1 MGTKELE
8 KKSSGGGLVAAW
20 KQNPLVSTGLVLIL
34 MIVVQT
40 AIMIYNFG
48 EGSVGELMLSLLT
61 NWLNILRNNAPVG
74 IIALGMTFVI
84 ISGGIDL
91 SVGSTLVA
99 VGAMVMMVVDG
110 SATGLLAGMGIT
122 GVPAYI
128 IAIAVG
134 LVFGALLGWLNG
146 VLIAHGKLPPFI
158 ATLGTMQI
166 FRSVTQ
172 HLTQHANPSVP
183 KGFLQIANLKIGSFY
198 IMPILYWLAIAA
210 VLYVVSKRTTF
221 GRHVFAVGSNIRT
234 ARLSGINVNKV
245 KRRIYMLTGML
256 VAIAAIIQVSRIGSM
271 DYASAGS
278 GYEMDAIAAVIV
290 GGTSMSGGKGSIVG
304 TVLGML
310 IIGVM
315 NNFFVSHYVFRWRT
329 AMNEHYMA
337 HWQHL
342 RHIEGAAQRVQED
355 TMRFASTLENMGV
368 SFINAIMTLIA
379 FLPVLVTLSEHVPD
393 LPIVGHLPYGLV
405 IAAIVWSLMG
415 TGLLAVVGIKLPG
428 LEFKNQ
434 RVEAAYRKELVYG
447 EDDETRATP
456 PTVRE
461 LFRAVR
467 RNYFRLYFHYM
478 YFNIARILYLQ
489 VDNVF
494 GLFLLF
500 PSIVAGTITL
510 GLMTQITNVFGQVRG
525 AFQYL
530 INSWTTLVELM
541 SIYKRLRSFEHELDG
556 DKIQEVT
563 HTLS

>member
-256 VAIAAIIQVSRIGSM
+256 VAIAAIIQVSRISSM

-315 NNFFVSHYVFRWRT
+315 NNLLTLFGVPPF
-329 AMNEHYMA
+329 
-337 HWQHL
+337 L
-342 RHIEGAAQRVQED
+342 REACK
-355 TMRFASTLENMGV
+355 GV
-368 SFINAIMTLIA
+368 
-379 FLPVLVTLSEHVPD
+379 
-393 LPIVGHLPYGLV
+393 IV
-405 IAAIVWSLMG
+405 
-415 TGLLAVVGIKLPG
+415 
-428 LEFKNQ
+428 
-434 RVEAAYRKELVYG
+434 
-447 EDDETRATP
+447 
-456 PTVRE
+456 
-461 LFRAVR
+461 
-467 RNYFRLYFHYM
+467 
-478 YFNIARILYLQ
+478 
-489 VDNVF
+489 
-494 GLFLLF
+494 
-500 PSIVAGTITL
+500 IVAVL
-510 GLMTQITNVFGQVRG
+510 LQKKE
-525 AFQYL
+525 A
-530 INSWTTLVELM
+530 
-541 SIYKRLRSFEHELDG
+541 DA
-556 DKIQEVT
+556 
-563 HTLS
+563 

>member
-48 EGSVGELMLSLLT
+48 EGSVGELLLSLLT

-198 IMPILYWLAIAA
+198 IMPILYWLASAA

-315 NNFFVSHYVFRWRT
+315 NNLLTLFGVPPF
-329 AMNEHYMA
+329 
-337 HWQHL
+337 L
-342 RHIEGAAQRVQED
+342 REACK
-355 TMRFASTLENMGV
+355 GV
-368 SFINAIMTLIA
+368 
-379 FLPVLVTLSEHVPD
+379 
-393 LPIVGHLPYGLV
+393 IV
-405 IAAIVWSLMG
+405 
-415 TGLLAVVGIKLPG
+415 
-428 LEFKNQ
+428 
-434 RVEAAYRKELVYG
+434 
-447 EDDETRATP
+447 
-456 PTVRE
+456 
-461 LFRAVR
+461 
-467 RNYFRLYFHYM
+467 
-478 YFNIARILYLQ
+478 
-489 VDNVF
+489 
-494 GLFLLF
+494 
-500 PSIVAGTITL
+500 IVAVL
-510 GLMTQITNVFGQVRG
+510 LQKKE
-525 AFQYL
+525 A
-530 INSWTTLVELM
+530 
-541 SIYKRLRSFEHELDG
+541 DA
-556 DKIQEVT
+556 
-563 HTLS
+563 

>member
-48 EGSVGELMLSLLT
+48 EGSVGELLLSLLT

-74 IIALGMTFVI
+74 VIALGMTFVI

-315 NNFFVSHYVFRWRT
+315 NNLLTLFGVPPF
-329 AMNEHYMA
+329 
-337 HWQHL
+337 L
-342 RHIEGAAQRVQED
+342 REACK
-355 TMRFASTLENMGV
+355 GV
-368 SFINAIMTLIA
+368 
-379 FLPVLVTLSEHVPD
+379 
-393 LPIVGHLPYGLV
+393 IV
-405 IAAIVWSLMG
+405 
-415 TGLLAVVGIKLPG
+415 
-428 LEFKNQ
+428 
-434 RVEAAYRKELVYG
+434 
-447 EDDETRATP
+447 
-456 PTVRE
+456 
-461 LFRAVR
+461 
-467 RNYFRLYFHYM
+467 
-478 YFNIARILYLQ
+478 
-489 VDNVF
+489 
-494 GLFLLF
+494 
-500 PSIVAGTITL
+500 IVAVL
-510 GLMTQITNVFGQVRG
+510 LQKKE
-525 AFQYL
+525 A
-530 INSWTTLVELM
+530 
-541 SIYKRLRSFEHELDG
+541 DA
-556 DKIQEVT
+556 
-563 HTLS
+563 

>member
-110 SATGLLAGMGIT
+110 SATGLLAGIGIT

-315 NNFFVSHYVFRWRT
+315 NNLLTLFGVPPF
-329 AMNEHYMA
+329 
-337 HWQHL
+337 L
-342 RHIEGAAQRVQED
+342 REACK
-355 TMRFASTLENMGV
+355 GV
-368 SFINAIMTLIA
+368 
-379 FLPVLVTLSEHVPD
+379 
-393 LPIVGHLPYGLV
+393 IV
-405 IAAIVWSLMG
+405 
-415 TGLLAVVGIKLPG
+415 
-428 LEFKNQ
+428 
-434 RVEAAYRKELVYG
+434 
-447 EDDETRATP
+447 
-456 PTVRE
+456 
-461 LFRAVR
+461 
-467 RNYFRLYFHYM
+467 
-478 YFNIARILYLQ
+478 
-489 VDNVF
+489 
-494 GLFLLF
+494 
-500 PSIVAGTITL
+500 IVAVL
-510 GLMTQITNVFGQVRG
+510 LQKKE
-525 AFQYL
+525 A
-530 INSWTTLVELM
+530 
-541 SIYKRLRSFEHELDG
+541 DA
-556 DKIQEVT
+556 
-563 HTLS
+563 

>member
-48 EGSVGELMLSLLT
+48 EGSVGELLLSLLT

-110 SATGLLAGMGIT
+110 SATGLLSGMGIT

-245 KRRIYMLTGML
+245 KRRIYMLTDML

-290 GGTSMSGGKGSIVG
+290 GGTSMSGGRGSIVG

-315 NNFFVSHYVFRWRT
+315 NNLLTLFGVPPF
-329 AMNEHYMA
+329 
-337 HWQHL
+337 L
-342 RHIEGAAQRVQED
+342 REACK
-355 TMRFASTLENMGV
+355 GV
-368 SFINAIMTLIA
+368 
-379 FLPVLVTLSEHVPD
+379 
-393 LPIVGHLPYGLV
+393 IV
-405 IAAIVWSLMG
+405 
-415 TGLLAVVGIKLPG
+415 
-428 LEFKNQ
+428 
-434 RVEAAYRKELVYG
+434 
-447 EDDETRATP
+447 
-456 PTVRE
+456 
-461 LFRAVR
+461 
-467 RNYFRLYFHYM
+467 
-478 YFNIARILYLQ
+478 
-489 VDNVF
+489 
-494 GLFLLF
+494 
-500 PSIVAGTITL
+500 IVAVL
-510 GLMTQITNVFGQVRG
+510 LQKKE
-525 AFQYL
+525 A
-530 INSWTTLVELM
+530 
-541 SIYKRLRSFEHELDG
+541 DA
-556 DKIQEVT
+556 
-563 HTLS
+563 

>member
-110 SATGLLAGMGIT
+110 SATGLLAGMGVT

-315 NNFFVSHYVFRWRT
+315 NNLLTLFGVPPF
-329 AMNEHYMA
+329 
-337 HWQHL
+337 L
-342 RHIEGAAQRVQED
+342 REACK
-355 TMRFASTLENMGV
+355 GV
-368 SFINAIMTLIA
+368 
-379 FLPVLVTLSEHVPD
+379 
-393 LPIVGHLPYGLV
+393 IV
-405 IAAIVWSLMG
+405 
-415 TGLLAVVGIKLPG
+415 
-428 LEFKNQ
+428 
-434 RVEAAYRKELVYG
+434 
-447 EDDETRATP
+447 
-456 PTVRE
+456 
-461 LFRAVR
+461 
-467 RNYFRLYFHYM
+467 
-478 YFNIARILYLQ
+478 
-489 VDNVF
+489 
-494 GLFLLF
+494 
-500 PSIVAGTITL
+500 IVAVL
-510 GLMTQITNVFGQVRG
+510 LQKKE
-525 AFQYL
+525 A
-530 INSWTTLVELM
+530 
-541 SIYKRLRSFEHELDG
+541 DA
-556 DKIQEVT
+556 
-563 HTLS
+563 

>member
-1 MGTKELE
+1 MGTKELK

-315 NNFFVSHYVFRWRT
+315 NNLLTLFGVPPF
-329 AMNEHYMA
+329 
-337 HWQHL
+337 L
-342 RHIEGAAQRVQED
+342 REACK
-355 TMRFASTLENMGV
+355 GV
-368 SFINAIMTLIA
+368 
-379 FLPVLVTLSEHVPD
+379 
-393 LPIVGHLPYGLV
+393 IV
-405 IAAIVWSLMG
+405 
-415 TGLLAVVGIKLPG
+415 
-428 LEFKNQ
+428 
-434 RVEAAYRKELVYG
+434 
-447 EDDETRATP
+447 
-456 PTVRE
+456 
-461 LFRAVR
+461 
-467 RNYFRLYFHYM
+467 
-478 YFNIARILYLQ
+478 
-489 VDNVF
+489 
-494 GLFLLF
+494 
-500 PSIVAGTITL
+500 IVAVL
-510 GLMTQITNVFGQVRG
+510 LQKKE
-525 AFQYL
+525 A
-530 INSWTTLVELM
+530 
-541 SIYKRLRSFEHELDG
+541 DA
-556 DKIQEVT
+556 
-563 HTLS
+563 

>member
-48 EGSVGELMLSLLT
+48 EGSVGELLLSLLT

-315 NNFFVSHYVFRWRT
+315 NNLLTLFGVPPF
-329 AMNEHYMA
+329 
-337 HWQHL
+337 L
-342 RHIEGAAQRVQED
+342 REARK
-355 TMRFASTLENMGV
+355 GV
-368 SFINAIMTLIA
+368 
-379 FLPVLVTLSEHVPD
+379 
-393 LPIVGHLPYGLV
+393 IV
-405 IAAIVWSLMG
+405 
-415 TGLLAVVGIKLPG
+415 
-428 LEFKNQ
+428 
-434 RVEAAYRKELVYG
+434 
-447 EDDETRATP
+447 
-456 PTVRE
+456 
-461 LFRAVR
+461 
-467 RNYFRLYFHYM
+467 
-478 YFNIARILYLQ
+478 
-489 VDNVF
+489 
-494 GLFLLF
+494 
-500 PSIVAGTITL
+500 IVAVL
-510 GLMTQITNVFGQVRG
+510 LQKKE
-525 AFQYL
+525 A
-530 INSWTTLVELM
+530 
-541 SIYKRLRSFEHELDG
+541 DA
-556 DKIQEVT
+556 
-563 HTLS
+563 

>member
-48 EGSVGELMLSLLT
+48 EGSVGELLLSLLT

-134 LVFGALLGWLNG
+134 LVFGALLGWLTG

-315 NNFFVSHYVFRWRT
+315 NNLLTLFGVPPF
-329 AMNEHYMA
+329 
-337 HWQHL
+337 L
-342 RHIEGAAQRVQED
+342 REACK
-355 TMRFASTLENMGV
+355 GV
-368 SFINAIMTLIA
+368 
-379 FLPVLVTLSEHVPD
+379 
-393 LPIVGHLPYGLV
+393 IV
-405 IAAIVWSLMG
+405 
-415 TGLLAVVGIKLPG
+415 
-428 LEFKNQ
+428 
-434 RVEAAYRKELVYG
+434 
-447 EDDETRATP
+447 
-456 PTVRE
+456 
-461 LFRAVR
+461 
-467 RNYFRLYFHYM
+467 
-478 YFNIARILYLQ
+478 
-489 VDNVF
+489 
-494 GLFLLF
+494 
-500 PSIVAGTITL
+500 IVAVL
-510 GLMTQITNVFGQVRG
+510 LQKKE
-525 AFQYL
+525 A
-530 INSWTTLVELM
+530 
-541 SIYKRLRSFEHELDG
+541 DA
-556 DKIQEVT
+556 
-563 HTLS
+563 

>member
-290 GGTSMSGGKGSIVG
+290 GGTSMSGGKGSIVR

-315 NNFFVSHYVFRWRT
+315 NNLLTLFGVPPF
-329 AMNEHYMA
+329 
-337 HWQHL
+337 L
-342 RHIEGAAQRVQED
+342 REACK
-355 TMRFASTLENMGV
+355 GV
-368 SFINAIMTLIA
+368 
-379 FLPVLVTLSEHVPD
+379 
-393 LPIVGHLPYGLV
+393 IV
-405 IAAIVWSLMG
+405 
-415 TGLLAVVGIKLPG
+415 
-428 LEFKNQ
+428 
-434 RVEAAYRKELVYG
+434 
-447 EDDETRATP
+447 
-456 PTVRE
+456 
-461 LFRAVR
+461 
-467 RNYFRLYFHYM
+467 
-478 YFNIARILYLQ
+478 
-489 VDNVF
+489 
-494 GLFLLF
+494 
-500 PSIVAGTITL
+500 IVAVL
-510 GLMTQITNVFGQVRG
+510 LQKKE
-525 AFQYL
+525 A
-530 INSWTTLVELM
+530 
-541 SIYKRLRSFEHELDG
+541 DA
-556 DKIQEVT
+556 
-563 HTLS
+563 

>member
-110 SATGLLAGMGIT
+110 SATGLLAGRGIT

-315 NNFFVSHYVFRWRT
+315 NNLLTLFGVPPF
-329 AMNEHYMA
+329 
-337 HWQHL
+337 L
-342 RHIEGAAQRVQED
+342 REACK
-355 TMRFASTLENMGV
+355 GV
-368 SFINAIMTLIA
+368 
-379 FLPVLVTLSEHVPD
+379 
-393 LPIVGHLPYGLV
+393 IV
-405 IAAIVWSLMG
+405 
-415 TGLLAVVGIKLPG
+415 
-428 LEFKNQ
+428 
-434 RVEAAYRKELVYG
+434 
-447 EDDETRATP
+447 
-456 PTVRE
+456 
-461 LFRAVR
+461 
-467 RNYFRLYFHYM
+467 
-478 YFNIARILYLQ
+478 
-489 VDNVF
+489 
-494 GLFLLF
+494 
-500 PSIVAGTITL
+500 IVAVL
-510 GLMTQITNVFGQVRG
+510 LQKKE
-525 AFQYL
+525 A
-530 INSWTTLVELM
+530 
-541 SIYKRLRSFEHELDG
+541 DA
-556 DKIQEVT
+556 
-563 HTLS
+563 

>member
-304 TVLGML
+304 NVLGML

-315 NNFFVSHYVFRWRT
+315 NNLLTLFGVPPF
-329 AMNEHYMA
+329 
-337 HWQHL
+337 L
-342 RHIEGAAQRVQED
+342 REACK
-355 TMRFASTLENMGV
+355 GV
-368 SFINAIMTLIA
+368 
-379 FLPVLVTLSEHVPD
+379 
-393 LPIVGHLPYGLV
+393 IV
-405 IAAIVWSLMG
+405 
-415 TGLLAVVGIKLPG
+415 
-428 LEFKNQ
+428 
-434 RVEAAYRKELVYG
+434 
-447 EDDETRATP
+447 
-456 PTVRE
+456 
-461 LFRAVR
+461 
-467 RNYFRLYFHYM
+467 
-478 YFNIARILYLQ
+478 
-489 VDNVF
+489 
-494 GLFLLF
+494 
-500 PSIVAGTITL
+500 IVAVL
-510 GLMTQITNVFGQVRG
+510 LQKKE
-525 AFQYL
+525 A
-530 INSWTTLVELM
+530 
-541 SIYKRLRSFEHELDG
+541 DA
-556 DKIQEVT
+556 
-563 HTLS
+563 

>member
-48 EGSVGELMLSLLT
+48 EGSVGELLLSLLT

-198 IMPILYWLAIAA
+198 IMPILYWLAIAD

-315 NNFFVSHYVFRWRT
+315 NNLLTLFGVPPF
-329 AMNEHYMA
+329 
-337 HWQHL
+337 L
-342 RHIEGAAQRVQED
+342 REACK
-355 TMRFASTLENMGV
+355 GV
-368 SFINAIMTLIA
+368 
-379 FLPVLVTLSEHVPD
+379 
-393 LPIVGHLPYGLV
+393 IV
-405 IAAIVWSLMG
+405 
-415 TGLLAVVGIKLPG
+415 
-428 LEFKNQ
+428 
-434 RVEAAYRKELVYG
+434 
-447 EDDETRATP
+447 
-456 PTVRE
+456 
-461 LFRAVR
+461 
-467 RNYFRLYFHYM
+467 
-478 YFNIARILYLQ
+478 
-489 VDNVF
+489 
-494 GLFLLF
+494 
-500 PSIVAGTITL
+500 IVAVL
-510 GLMTQITNVFGQVRG
+510 LQKKE
-525 AFQYL
+525 A
-530 INSWTTLVELM
+530 
-541 SIYKRLRSFEHELDG
+541 DA
-556 DKIQEVT
+556 
-563 HTLS
+563 

>member
-110 SATGLLAGMGIT
+110 SATGLLSGRGIT
-122 GVPAYI
+122 GGPAYI

-134 LVFGALLGWLNG
+134 LGFGALLGWLNG

-221 GRHVFAVGSNIRT
+221 GRHVFAVGSNLRT

-315 NNFFVSHYVFRWRT
+315 NNLLTLFGVPPF
-329 AMNEHYMA
+329 
-337 HWQHL
+337 L
-342 RHIEGAAQRVQED
+342 REACK
-355 TMRFASTLENMGV
+355 GV
-368 SFINAIMTLIA
+368 
-379 FLPVLVTLSEHVPD
+379 
-393 LPIVGHLPYGLV
+393 IV
-405 IAAIVWSLMG
+405 
-415 TGLLAVVGIKLPG
+415 
-428 LEFKNQ
+428 
-434 RVEAAYRKELVYG
+434 
-447 EDDETRATP
+447 
-456 PTVRE
+456 
-461 LFRAVR
+461 
-467 RNYFRLYFHYM
+467 
-478 YFNIARILYLQ
+478 
-489 VDNVF
+489 
-494 GLFLLF
+494 
-500 PSIVAGTITL
+500 IVAVL
-510 GLMTQITNVFGQVRG
+510 LQKKE
-525 AFQYL
+525 A
-530 INSWTTLVELM
+530 
-541 SIYKRLRSFEHELDG
+541 DA
-556 DKIQEVT
+556 
-563 HTLS
+563 

>member
-40 AIMIYNFG
+40 AIMVYNFG
-48 EGSVGELMLSLLT
+48 EGSVGELLLSLLT

-245 KRRIYMLTGML
+245 KRRIYMLAGML

-315 NNFFVSHYVFRWRT
+315 NNLLTLFGVPPF
-329 AMNEHYMA
+329 
-337 HWQHL
+337 L
-342 RHIEGAAQRVQED
+342 REACK
-355 TMRFASTLENMGV
+355 GV
-368 SFINAIMTLIA
+368 
-379 FLPVLVTLSEHVPD
+379 
-393 LPIVGHLPYGLV
+393 IV
-405 IAAIVWSLMG
+405 
-415 TGLLAVVGIKLPG
+415 
-428 LEFKNQ
+428 
-434 RVEAAYRKELVYG
+434 
-447 EDDETRATP
+447 
-456 PTVRE
+456 
-461 LFRAVR
+461 
-467 RNYFRLYFHYM
+467 
-478 YFNIARILYLQ
+478 
-489 VDNVF
+489 
-494 GLFLLF
+494 
-500 PSIVAGTITL
+500 IVAVL
-510 GLMTQITNVFGQVRG
+510 LQKKE
-525 AFQYL
+525 A
-530 INSWTTLVELM
+530 
-541 SIYKRLRSFEHELDG
+541 DA
-556 DKIQEVT
+556 
-563 HTLS
+563 

>member
-48 EGSVGELMLSLLT
+48 EGSVGELLLSLLT

-172 HLTQHANPSVP
+172 HLTQHATPSVP

-315 NNFFVSHYVFRWRT
+315 NNLLTLFGVPPF
-329 AMNEHYMA
+329 
-337 HWQHL
+337 L
-342 RHIEGAAQRVQED
+342 REACK
-355 TMRFASTLENMGV
+355 GV
-368 SFINAIMTLIA
+368 
-379 FLPVLVTLSEHVPD
+379 
-393 LPIVGHLPYGLV
+393 IV
-405 IAAIVWSLMG
+405 
-415 TGLLAVVGIKLPG
+415 
-428 LEFKNQ
+428 
-434 RVEAAYRKELVYG
+434 
-447 EDDETRATP
+447 
-456 PTVRE
+456 
-461 LFRAVR
+461 
-467 RNYFRLYFHYM
+467 
-478 YFNIARILYLQ
+478 
-489 VDNVF
+489 
-494 GLFLLF
+494 
-500 PSIVAGTITL
+500 IVAVL
-510 GLMTQITNVFGQVRG
+510 LQKKE
-525 AFQYL
+525 A
-530 INSWTTLVELM
+530 
-541 SIYKRLRSFEHELDG
+541 DA
-556 DKIQEVT
+556 
-563 HTLS
+563 

>member
-245 KRRIYMLTGML
+245 KRRIYMLTGMR

-315 NNFFVSHYVFRWRT
+315 NNLLTLFGVPPF
-329 AMNEHYMA
+329 
-337 HWQHL
+337 L
-342 RHIEGAAQRVQED
+342 REACK
-355 TMRFASTLENMGV
+355 GV
-368 SFINAIMTLIA
+368 
-379 FLPVLVTLSEHVPD
+379 
-393 LPIVGHLPYGLV
+393 IV
-405 IAAIVWSLMG
+405 
-415 TGLLAVVGIKLPG
+415 
-428 LEFKNQ
+428 
-434 RVEAAYRKELVYG
+434 
-447 EDDETRATP
+447 
-456 PTVRE
+456 
-461 LFRAVR
+461 
-467 RNYFRLYFHYM
+467 
-478 YFNIARILYLQ
+478 
-489 VDNVF
+489 
-494 GLFLLF
+494 
-500 PSIVAGTITL
+500 IVAVL
-510 GLMTQITNVFGQVRG
+510 LQKKE
-525 AFQYL
+525 A
-530 INSWTTLVELM
+530 
-541 SIYKRLRSFEHELDG
+541 DA
-556 DKIQEVT
+556 
-563 HTLS
+563 

>member
-1 MGTKELE
+1 ME
-8 KKSSGGGLVAAW
+8 KTRQKGFAAW
-20 KQNPLVSTGLVLIL
+20 FIDNWKRKPLFSTGIALLVMVVLQIL
-34 MIVVQT
+34 
-40 AIMIYNFG
+40 ALGFDYASFG
-48 EGSVGELMLSLLT
+48 EWFGAFSR
-61 NWLNILRNNAPVG
+61 NWINILRNNAPVG

-315 NNFFVSHYVFRWRT
+315 NNLLTLFGVPPF
-329 AMNEHYMA
+329 
-337 HWQHL
+337 L
-342 RHIEGAAQRVQED
+342 REACK
-355 TMRFASTLENMGV
+355 GV
-368 SFINAIMTLIA
+368 
-379 FLPVLVTLSEHVPD
+379 
-393 LPIVGHLPYGLV
+393 IV
-405 IAAIVWSLMG
+405 
-415 TGLLAVVGIKLPG
+415 
-428 LEFKNQ
+428 
-434 RVEAAYRKELVYG
+434 
-447 EDDETRATP
+447 
-456 PTVRE
+456 
-461 LFRAVR
+461 
-467 RNYFRLYFHYM
+467 
-478 YFNIARILYLQ
+478 
-489 VDNVF
+489 
-494 GLFLLF
+494 
-500 PSIVAGTITL
+500 IVAVL
-510 GLMTQITNVFGQVRG
+510 LQKKE
-525 AFQYL
+525 A
-530 INSWTTLVELM
+530 
-541 SIYKRLRSFEHELDG
+541 DA
-556 DKIQEVT
+556 
-563 HTLS
+563 

>member
-48 EGSVGELMLSLLT
+48 EGSVGELLLSLLT

-245 KRRIYMLTGML
+245 KRRIYMLAGML

-290 GGTSMSGGKGSIVG
+290 GGTSMSGGTGSSVG
-304 TVLGML
+304 PVLGML

-315 NNFFVSHYVFRWRT
+315 NNLLTLFGVPPF
-329 AMNEHYMA
+329 
-337 HWQHL
+337 L
-342 RHIEGAAQRVQED
+342 REACK
-355 TMRFASTLENMGV
+355 GV
-368 SFINAIMTLIA
+368 
-379 FLPVLVTLSEHVPD
+379 
-393 LPIVGHLPYGLV
+393 IV
-405 IAAIVWSLMG
+405 
-415 TGLLAVVGIKLPG
+415 
-428 LEFKNQ
+428 
-434 RVEAAYRKELVYG
+434 
-447 EDDETRATP
+447 
-456 PTVRE
+456 
-461 LFRAVR
+461 
-467 RNYFRLYFHYM
+467 
-478 YFNIARILYLQ
+478 
-489 VDNVF
+489 
-494 GLFLLF
+494 
-500 PSIVAGTITL
+500 IVAVL
-510 GLMTQITNVFGQVRG
+510 LQKKE
-525 AFQYL
+525 A
-530 INSWTTLVELM
+530 
-541 SIYKRLRSFEHELDG
+541 DA
-556 DKIQEVT
+556 
-563 HTLS
+563 

>member
-48 EGSVGELMLSLLT
+48 EGSVGELLLSLLT

-183 KGFLQIANLKIGSFY
+183 KGVLQIANLKIGSFY

-315 NNFFVSHYVFRWRT
+315 NNLLTLFGVPPF
-329 AMNEHYMA
+329 
-337 HWQHL
+337 L
-342 RHIEGAAQRVQED
+342 REACK
-355 TMRFASTLENMGV
+355 GV
-368 SFINAIMTLIA
+368 
-379 FLPVLVTLSEHVPD
+379 
-393 LPIVGHLPYGLV
+393 IV
-405 IAAIVWSLMG
+405 
-415 TGLLAVVGIKLPG
+415 
-428 LEFKNQ
+428 
-434 RVEAAYRKELVYG
+434 
-447 EDDETRATP
+447 
-456 PTVRE
+456 
-461 LFRAVR
+461 
-467 RNYFRLYFHYM
+467 
-478 YFNIARILYLQ
+478 
-489 VDNVF
+489 
-494 GLFLLF
+494 
-500 PSIVAGTITL
+500 IVAVL
-510 GLMTQITNVFGQVRG
+510 LQKKE
-525 AFQYL
+525 A
-530 INSWTTLVELM
+530 
-541 SIYKRLRSFEHELDG
+541 DA
-556 DKIQEVT
+556 
-563 HTLS
+563 

>member
-48 EGSVGELMLSLLT
+48 EGSVGELLLSLLT

-110 SATGLLAGMGIT
+110 SATGLLSGMGIT

-290 GGTSMSGGKGSIVG
+290 GGTSMSGGRGSIVG

-315 NNFFVSHYVFRWRT
+315 NNLLTLFGVPPF
-329 AMNEHYMA
+329 
-337 HWQHL
+337 L
-342 RHIEGAAQRVQED
+342 REGCK
-355 TMRFASTLENMGV
+355 GV
-368 SFINAIMTLIA
+368 
-379 FLPVLVTLSEHVPD
+379 
-393 LPIVGHLPYGLV
+393 IV
-405 IAAIVWSLMG
+405 
-415 TGLLAVVGIKLPG
+415 
-428 LEFKNQ
+428 
-434 RVEAAYRKELVYG
+434 
-447 EDDETRATP
+447 
-456 PTVRE
+456 
-461 LFRAVR
+461 
-467 RNYFRLYFHYM
+467 
-478 YFNIARILYLQ
+478 
-489 VDNVF
+489 
-494 GLFLLF
+494 
-500 PSIVAGTITL
+500 IVAVL
-510 GLMTQITNVFGQVRG
+510 LQKKE
-525 AFQYL
+525 A
-530 INSWTTLVELM
+530 
-541 SIYKRLRSFEHELDG
+541 DA
-556 DKIQEVT
+556 
-563 HTLS
+563 

>member
-48 EGSVGELMLSLLT
+48 EGSVGELLLSLLT

-158 ATLGTMQI
+158 ATPGTMQI

-315 NNFFVSHYVFRWRT
+315 NNLLTLFGVPPF
-329 AMNEHYMA
+329 
-337 HWQHL
+337 L
-342 RHIEGAAQRVQED
+342 REACK
-355 TMRFASTLENMGV
+355 GV
-368 SFINAIMTLIA
+368 
-379 FLPVLVTLSEHVPD
+379 
-393 LPIVGHLPYGLV
+393 IV
-405 IAAIVWSLMG
+405 
-415 TGLLAVVGIKLPG
+415 
-428 LEFKNQ
+428 
-434 RVEAAYRKELVYG
+434 
-447 EDDETRATP
+447 
-456 PTVRE
+456 
-461 LFRAVR
+461 
-467 RNYFRLYFHYM
+467 
-478 YFNIARILYLQ
+478 
-489 VDNVF
+489 
-494 GLFLLF
+494 
-500 PSIVAGTITL
+500 IVAVL
-510 GLMTQITNVFGQVRG
+510 LQKKE
-525 AFQYL
+525 A
-530 INSWTTLVELM
+530 
-541 SIYKRLRSFEHELDG
+541 DA
-556 DKIQEVT
+556 
-563 HTLS
+563 

>member
-198 IMPILYWLAIAA
+198 
-210 VLYVVSKRTTF
+210 VVSKRTPF

-315 NNFFVSHYVFRWRT
+315 NNLLTLFGVPPF
-329 AMNEHYMA
+329 
-337 HWQHL
+337 L
-342 RHIEGAAQRVQED
+342 REACK
-355 TMRFASTLENMGV
+355 GV
-368 SFINAIMTLIA
+368 
-379 FLPVLVTLSEHVPD
+379 
-393 LPIVGHLPYGLV
+393 IV
-405 IAAIVWSLMG
+405 
-415 TGLLAVVGIKLPG
+415 
-428 LEFKNQ
+428 
-434 RVEAAYRKELVYG
+434 
-447 EDDETRATP
+447 
-456 PTVRE
+456 
-461 LFRAVR
+461 
-467 RNYFRLYFHYM
+467 
-478 YFNIARILYLQ
+478 
-489 VDNVF
+489 
-494 GLFLLF
+494 
-500 PSIVAGTITL
+500 IVAVL
-510 GLMTQITNVFGQVRG
+510 LQKKE
-525 AFQYL
+525 A
-530 INSWTTLVELM
+530 
-541 SIYKRLRSFEHELDG
+541 DA
-556 DKIQEVT
+556 
-563 HTLS
+563 

>member
-48 EGSVGELMLSLLT
+48 EGSVGELLLSLLT

-271 DYASAGS
+271 DYASAVS

-315 NNFFVSHYVFRWRT
+315 NNLLTLFGVPPF
-329 AMNEHYMA
+329 
-337 HWQHL
+337 L
-342 RHIEGAAQRVQED
+342 REACK
-355 TMRFASTLENMGV
+355 GV
-368 SFINAIMTLIA
+368 
-379 FLPVLVTLSEHVPD
+379 
-393 LPIVGHLPYGLV
+393 IV
-405 IAAIVWSLMG
+405 
-415 TGLLAVVGIKLPG
+415 
-428 LEFKNQ
+428 
-434 RVEAAYRKELVYG
+434 
-447 EDDETRATP
+447 
-456 PTVRE
+456 
-461 LFRAVR
+461 
-467 RNYFRLYFHYM
+467 
-478 YFNIARILYLQ
+478 
-489 VDNVF
+489 
-494 GLFLLF
+494 
-500 PSIVAGTITL
+500 IVAVL
-510 GLMTQITNVFGQVRG
+510 LQKKE
-525 AFQYL
+525 A
-530 INSWTTLVELM
+530 
-541 SIYKRLRSFEHELDG
+541 DA
-556 DKIQEVT
+556 
-563 HTLS
+563 

>member
-271 DYASAGS
+271 DYVSAGS

-315 NNFFVSHYVFRWRT
+315 NNLLTLFGVPPF
-329 AMNEHYMA
+329 
-337 HWQHL
+337 L
-342 RHIEGAAQRVQED
+342 REACK
-355 TMRFASTLENMGV
+355 GV
-368 SFINAIMTLIA
+368 
-379 FLPVLVTLSEHVPD
+379 
-393 LPIVGHLPYGLV
+393 IV
-405 IAAIVWSLMG
+405 
-415 TGLLAVVGIKLPG
+415 
-428 LEFKNQ
+428 
-434 RVEAAYRKELVYG
+434 
-447 EDDETRATP
+447 
-456 PTVRE
+456 
-461 LFRAVR
+461 
-467 RNYFRLYFHYM
+467 
-478 YFNIARILYLQ
+478 
-489 VDNVF
+489 
-494 GLFLLF
+494 
-500 PSIVAGTITL
+500 IVAVL
-510 GLMTQITNVFGQVRG
+510 LQKKE
-525 AFQYL
+525 A
-530 INSWTTLVELM
+530 
-541 SIYKRLRSFEHELDG
+541 DA
-556 DKIQEVT
+556 
-563 HTLS
+563 

>member
-48 EGSVGELMLSLLT
+48 EGSVGELLLSLLT

-183 KGFLQIANLKIGSFY
+183 KGFLPIANLKIGSFY

-315 NNFFVSHYVFRWRT
+315 NNLLTLFGVPPF
-329 AMNEHYMA
+329 
-337 HWQHL
+337 L
-342 RHIEGAAQRVQED
+342 REACK
-355 TMRFASTLENMGV
+355 GV
-368 SFINAIMTLIA
+368 
-379 FLPVLVTLSEHVPD
+379 
-393 LPIVGHLPYGLV
+393 IV
-405 IAAIVWSLMG
+405 
-415 TGLLAVVGIKLPG
+415 
-428 LEFKNQ
+428 
-434 RVEAAYRKELVYG
+434 
-447 EDDETRATP
+447 
-456 PTVRE
+456 
-461 LFRAVR
+461 
-467 RNYFRLYFHYM
+467 
-478 YFNIARILYLQ
+478 
-489 VDNVF
+489 
-494 GLFLLF
+494 
-500 PSIVAGTITL
+500 IVAVL
-510 GLMTQITNVFGQVRG
+510 LQKKE
-525 AFQYL
+525 A
-530 INSWTTLVELM
+530 
-541 SIYKRLRSFEHELDG
+541 DA
-556 DKIQEVT
+556 
-563 HTLS
+563 

>member
-48 EGSVGELMLSLLT
+48 EGSVGELLLSLLT

-245 KRRIYMLTGML
+245 KRRSYMLTGML

-271 DYASAGS
+271 DYTSAGS

-315 NNFFVSHYVFRWRT
+315 NNLLTLFGVPPF
-329 AMNEHYMA
+329 
-337 HWQHL
+337 L
-342 RHIEGAAQRVQED
+342 REACK
-355 TMRFASTLENMGV
+355 GV
-368 SFINAIMTLIA
+368 
-379 FLPVLVTLSEHVPD
+379 
-393 LPIVGHLPYGLV
+393 IV
-405 IAAIVWSLMG
+405 
-415 TGLLAVVGIKLPG
+415 
-428 LEFKNQ
+428 
-434 RVEAAYRKELVYG
+434 
-447 EDDETRATP
+447 
-456 PTVRE
+456 
-461 LFRAVR
+461 
-467 RNYFRLYFHYM
+467 
-478 YFNIARILYLQ
+478 
-489 VDNVF
+489 
-494 GLFLLF
+494 
-500 PSIVAGTITL
+500 IVAVL
-510 GLMTQITNVFGQVRG
+510 LQKKE
-525 AFQYL
+525 A
-530 INSWTTLVELM
+530 
-541 SIYKRLRSFEHELDG
+541 DA
-556 DKIQEVT
+556 
-563 HTLS
+563 